1 MEGKRSKKV
10 PAIKTISLITLY
22 KIGNRTV
29 ISLFLPCGK
38 ITSREF
44 THSSVIGDAFTAFSL
59 SGAARIGAVTV

>member
-29 ISLFLPCGK
+29 ISLFLPCRK
-38 ITSREF
+38 IKSREF
-44 THSSVIGDAFTAFSL
+44 SHSSVIGDAFTAFSL